1 MKNFLLIFSFF
12 LFLINTS
19 IALEKSEIIKKFGSL
34 GYGSKKLDYNFGCF
48 IDAESYD
55 ETLYNRLVETV
66 GPYSF
71 GYLVYNHPKGT
82 IMLLNNWVSD
92 DLHYN
97 MPSAST
103 HSSKIDDNLRIGSAI
118 LTNET
123 MLIFNDIIF
132 KSDKIMLY
140 RSSYKLNKTVG
151 NKFWKKKMK
160 YNTLLQNS
168 NDDALEVLED
178 LKFDLLEY
186 IAKNPDKD
194 MTIIYSCNQW

>member
-1 MKNFLLIFSFF
+1 MKKLFLIFSFF
-12 LFLINTS
+12 LFFINPS
-19 IALEKSEIIKKFGSL
+19 VSSEKSKLTEKFGSL

-48 IDAESYD
+48 IDTESYD

-71 GYLVYNHPKGT
+71 GYLDYNHPKGN
-82 IMLLNNWVSD
+82 ILLLNNWIQD
-92 DLHYN
+92 NLHYN
-97 MPSAST
+97 MPIAST
-103 HSSKIDDNLRIGSAI
+103 YSSKIGDNLRLGSPI
-118 LTNET
+118 LSNET
-123 MLIFNDIIF
+123 ILLFNDLEF

-178 LKFDLLEY
+178 LKFDLLKY

>member
-1 MKNFLLIFSFF
+1 MKNFFFTFFFF
-12 LFLINTS
+12 LFLINPS
-19 IALEKSEIIKKFGSL
+19 VALEKSELIKKFGSL

-48 IDAESYD
+48 IDTESYD
-55 ETLYNRLVETV
+55 DSLYKRLVETV
-66 GPYSF
+66 GPFSF

-82 IMLLNNWVSD
+82 IMLFNNWVPD

-97 MPSAST
+97 MPSSTT
-103 HSSKIDDNLRIGSAI
+103 HSSKIDNNLRIGSPI
-118 LTNET
+118 LKNET
-123 MLIFNDIIF
+123 MLIFNDLIF

-151 NKFWKKKMK
+151 NKFWKKQMK

-186 IAKNPDKD
+186 ITKNPDKD